1 MNSLDSQPATRKVDA
16 IGACQRDQSV
26 ATSAIDLT
34 RIQRGVRAGASILIV
49 VAFLTVLA
57 WIVGSLSPAHA
68 AGASVPAL
76 SSSGTSTPSPTTSP
90 TATPS
95 PTPTPNPQ
103 PQLPR
108 KVVLGHSYLG
118 RSLIAIRQGSATA
131 TRVLLVIGQ
140 MHGNERAGVPI
151 VAKLRTSARIPRDVA
166 IWTIATINPDGYAR
180 HTRQNRRH
188 VDLNRNFAYGW
199 RHHATGG
206 SQFYP
211 GRRAASELETRE
223 TVRFLRMLRPDAVV
237 IFHQAGNGVD
247 TSGSKG
253 LVMSRELARGIGLP
267 LKRFRCHGVCRG
279 TLTSW
284 FNHYF
289 AGTAITVEL
298 PSHVSTRMRW
308 RAVVTLVSASRS
320 LPDF

>member
-1 MNSLDSQPATRKVDA
+1 MGLLA
-16 IGACQRDQSV
+16 
-26 ATSAIDLT
+26 
-34 RIQRGVRAGASILIV
+34 V
-49 VAFLTVLA
+49 VA
-57 WIVGSLSPAHA
+57 WIVGSISPAHA
-68 AGASVPAL
+68 AVTSVVSG
-76 SSSGTSTPSPTTSP
+76 SSPITSTPSSTVPS

-95 PTPTPNPQ
+95 PTPTPTRTPNPQ

-108 KVVLGHSYLG
+108 RVLLGHSYLG
-118 RSLIAIRQGSATA
+118 RNIVAVRQGSATA
-131 TRVLLVIGQ
+131 SRVLLVIGQ

-166 IWTIATINPDGYAR
+166 IWTIATINPDGYALQ
-180 HTRQNRRH
+180 TRQNRRH

-199 RHHATGG
+199 RHRATGG

-211 GRRAASELETRE
+211 GGRAASELETRE

-289 AGTAITVEL
+289 AGTAITIEL
-298 PSHVSTRMRW
+298 PSRVSTRMRW